1 MALTVLRVLEPFPTE
16 TPPLAV
22 LLPPGSP
29 WSAAGLGLVLAL
41 RPAGESP
48 AGPALLVA
56 ALEGPS
62 AETEEQG
69 PGPPQLLVSRALL
82 RLLALDSGAWVRA
95 RPVRRPPALGWALL
109 GTSSGPGLGP
119 RVGPLLVRRGEALP
133 VPGPRVLETR
143 PALQG
148 LLGPGTRLALTELR
162 GRARLGPETGDSSRP
177 PPPPVVSSFAVL
189 GTVRQLRGVLGGTG
203 DSLGVSRRCLRGIGL
218 FQGEW
223 VWVARAG
230 ESSNTK
236 PHLATVQVLERRW
249 DLSERLGPESGQ
261 LGEPLADGLALVP
274 ATLAFNLGCDPLEVG
289 ELRIQRYLDGF
300 STPEDKGSCS
310 VLPGPPF
317 ARELHI
323 EIVSSPHYSINGN
336 YDHVLYRHFQTPR
349 VVQEGDVLCVPTVG
363 QVEILEGSPEKLPR
377 WPEVFFKVKKTV
389 GEAPEEPTSAYL
401 ADTTHTSL
409 YMAGATLS
417 PVPGLPSREHT
428 LWSSLSPPGL
438 EALVTELCAALKPRL
453 QPGGALLTGASSVLL
468 RGPPGSGK
476 TTAVTAACNRLGLHL
491 LKVPCSSLCADSSGA
506 VETKL
511 QATFSRARRCRPAV
525 LLLTALDLLGRDRE
539 GLGEDARV
547 VATLRHL
554 LLDEDPLT
562 RYLYRAGPVSRA
574 TPSSLTSLQPFWSF
588 IPCGPSMT
596 SRTSTP
602 IWLPSRQT
610 CVKALACPEG
620 ARCGPTPGKHWL
632 EENCPPL
639 MVVATTSRAR
649 DLPADVQTAFPH
661 ELEVPVLTEGQRLSI
676 LQALTAHLPLGQEV
690 NLAQLARRCAGF
702 VVGDLYALLTH
713 SSRAACT
720 RIKNSGLA
728 GGWSEEDEGELCV
741 AGFPLLAEDFGQA
754 LEQLQAAHSQ
764 AVGAPKIP
772 SVSWHDV
779 GGLQEVK
786 KEILETIQLPL
797 EHPELLSLGLRRS
810 GLLLH
815 GPPGTGK
822 TLLAKA
828 VATECSLTFLS
839 VKGPELINMYV
850 GQSEENVREV
860 FARARAAAPCV
871 IFFDELDSLAP
882 SRGRSGDSGGVMD
895 RVVSQLLAELDGLHS
910 TQDVFVIGATNR
922 PDLLDPA
929 LLRPGRF
936 DKLVFVGASEDRASQ
951 LRVLSAITRKFKLE
965 PTVSLVRVLDHCPP
979 QLTGADLY
987 SLCSDAMTTALKRRV
1002 RDLEEGLELG
1012 NPALQLTMEDLLQ
1025 AAARLQPSISE
1036 QELLRYKRI
1045 QRKFAAC

>member
-1 MALTVLRVLEPFPTE
+1 MALAVLRVLEPFPTE

-22 LLPPGSP
+22 LLPPGGP
-29 WSAAGLGLVLAL
+29 WPAAGLGLVLAL

-56 ALEGPS
+56 ALEGPG
-62 AETEEQG
+62 AGTDEQG
-69 PGPPQLLVSRALL
+69 PGLPQLLVSRALL
-82 RLLALDSGAWVRA
+82 RLLALGSGARVRA

-109 GTSSGPGLGP
+109 GTSPGLGLGP
-119 RVGPLLVRRGEALP
+119 RVGPLLVRRGETLP

-148 LLGPGTRLALTELR
+148 LLGPGTRLAVTELR
-162 GRARLGPETGDSSRP
+162 GRARVCPETGDSRRLP
-177 PPPPVVSSFAVL
+177 LPPVVSSFAVS
-189 GTVRQLRGVLGGTG
+189 GTVRRLQGVLGGPG
-203 DSLGVSRRCLRGIGL
+203 DSLGVSRSCLRGLGL

-230 ESSNTK
+230 ESSNTSQ
-236 PHLATVQVLERRW
+236 PHLAKVQVLEPRW
-249 DLSERLGPESGQ
+249 DLSERLGPGSGQ
-261 LGEPLADGLALVP
+261 LREPLAEGLALVP

-289 ELRIQRYLDGF
+289 DLRIQRYLEG
-300 STPEDKGSCS
+300 SIAPEDKGSCS
-310 VLPGPPF
+310 LLPGPPF
-317 ARELHI
+317 ARELYI
-323 EIVSSPHYSINGN
+323 EIVSSPHYSTNGN
-336 YDHVLYRHFQTPR
+336 YDHVLYQHFQTPR
-349 VVQEGDVLCVPTVG
+349 WREM
-363 QVEILEGSPEKLPR
+363 
-377 WPEVFFKVKKTV
+377 FFKVKKTV
-389 GEAPEEPTSAYL
+389 GEAPDGPTSAYL
-401 ADTTHTSL
+401 VDTTHTSL
-409 YMAGATLS
+409 YMVGSTLS
-417 PVPGLPSREHT
+417 PIPRLSSGESTP
-428 LWSSLSPPGL
+428 WSSLSPPGL
-438 EALVTELCAALKPRL
+438 EALVTKLCATLKPHL
-453 QPGGALLTGASSVLL
+453 QPGGALLTGTGSVLL
-468 RGPPGSGK
+468 WGPPGSGK
-476 TTAVTAACNRLGLHL
+476 TTAVTAACSRLGLHL
-491 LKVPCSSLCADSSGA
+491 MKVPCSSLCADSSGA

-511 QATFSRARRCRPAV
+511 QATFSRARRCRPVV
-525 LLLTALDLLGRDRE
+525 LLLTALDLLGRDHD

-547 VATLRHL
+547 VAMLRHL
-554 LLDEDPLT
+554 LLNNDPL
-562 RYLYRAGPVSRA
+562 GS
-574 TPSSLTSLQPFWSF
+574 
-588 IPCGPSMT
+588 
-596 SRTSTP
+596 
-602 IWLPSRQT
+602 
-610 CVKALACPEG
+610 
-620 ARCGPTPGKHWL
+620 
-632 EENCPPL
+632 CPPL

-676 LQALTAHLPLGQEV
+676 LQTLTAHLPLGQEV

-728 GGWSEEDEGELCV
+728 GSLSEEDEGELCA

-754 LEQLQAAHSQ
+754 LEQLQTAHSQ

-850 GQSEENVREV
+850 GQSEQNVREM
-860 FARARAAAPCV
+860 FARARAAAPCI

-965 PTVSLVRVLDHCPP
+965 PSVSLVNVLDCCPP

-987 SLCSDAMTTALKRRV
+987 SLCSDAMTAALKRKV
-1002 RDLEEGLELG
+1002 HDLEEGLESG
-1012 NPALQLTMEDLLQ
+1012 SSALVLTMEDLLQ
-1025 AAARLQPSISE
+1025 AAARLQPSVSE

>member
-1 MALTVLRVLEPFPTE
+1 MALAVLRVLDPFPNE

-22 LLPPGSP
+22 LLPPGGP
-29 WSAAGLGLVLAL
+29 WPAAGHGLVLAL

-56 ALEGPS
+56 ALEG
-62 AETEEQG
+62 AGAGVEEQG

-82 RLLALDSGAWVRA
+82 RLLALGSGARVRA

-109 GTSSGPGLGP
+109 GTSPGPGLGP
-119 RVGPLLVRRGEALP
+119 RIGPLLVRRGEALPVPAPVP

-148 LLGPGTRLALTELR
+148 LLGPGTRLAVTELR
-162 GRARLGPETGDSSRP
+162 GRSKLGPEGGDCSRP
-177 PPPPVVSSFAVL
+177 PPPPLVSSFAVS
-189 GTVRQLRGVLGGTG
+189 GAVRRLRGVVGGTG
-203 DSLGVSRRCLRGIGL
+203 DSLGVSRSCLRSLGL

-223 VWVARAG
+223 VWVTPAG
-230 ESSNTK
+230 EASKASQ
-236 PHLATVQVLERRW
+236 PRLATVQVLEPRW
-249 DLSERLGPESGQ
+249 DLSERLGPGSGPV
-261 LGEPLADGLALVP
+261 GKPLADGLALVP
-274 ATLAFNLGCDPLEVG
+274 ATLAFNLGCDLLEVG
-289 ELRIQRYLDGF
+289 ELRIQPCHHVFVRKNVRKVSRDTWKAPAPLKTKEAD
-300 STPEDKGSCS
+300 S

-317 ARELHI
+317 AKELHI
-323 EIVSSPHYSINGN
+323 EIVSSPHYSTSGN

-349 VVQEGDVLCVPTVG
+349 AVQEGDVLCVPTVG
-363 QVEILEGSPEKLPR
+363 QVEILEGRPEKLPR
-377 WPEVFFKVKKTV
+377 WQEMFFKVKRTV
-389 GEAPEEPTSAYL
+389 GEAPDAPTRAYL

-409 YMAGATLS
+409 YLVRPWAGSTLS
-417 PVPGLPSREHT
+417 PVPRVPSGESS

-453 QPGGALLTGASSVLL
+453 QPGGALLTGTGSVLL

-476 TTAVTAACNRLGLHL
+476 TTAVAAACSRLGLHL

-511 QATFSRARRCRPAV
+511 QATFSWARRCRPVV
-525 LLLTALDLLGRDRE
+525 LLLTALDLLGRDRD

-547 VATLRHL
+547 VATLRRL
-554 LLDEDPLT
+554 LHDEDPLT
-562 RYLYRAGPVSRA
+562 STHQPPALLHLPQDKAVLSWQLSSPQ
-574 TPSSLTSLQPFWSF
+574 PSSPHSCVLPLPV
-588 IPCGPSMT
+588 PLC
-596 SRTSTP
+596 P
-602 IWLPSRQT
+602 I
-610 CVKALACPEG
+610 
-620 ARCGPTPGKHWL
+620 
-632 EENCPPL
+632 PL
-639 MVVATTSRAR
+639 MVVATTSRAQ

-661 ELEVPVLTEGQRLSI
+661 ELEVPVLSEGQRLSI
-676 LQALTAHLPLGQEV
+676 LQALTARLPLGQEV
-690 NLAQLARRCAGF
+690 DLAQLARRCAGF

-720 RIKNSGLA
+720 RIRNSGLA
-728 GGWSEEDEGELCV
+728 GALSEEDERELCA

-754 LEQLQAAHSQ
+754 LEQLQSAHSQ
-764 AVGAPKIP
+764 AIGAPKIP

-815 GPPGTGK
+815 GPPA
-822 TLLAKA
+822 LARPSWPRQWPLSA
-828 VATECSLTFLS
+828 ALPSSGDEGPGERLGGLSRS

-850 GQSEENVREV
+850 GQSEENVREG
-860 FARARAAAPCV
+860 
-871 IFFDELDSLAP
+871 E
-882 SRGRSGDSGGVMD
+882 
-895 RVVSQLLAELDGLHS
+895 VVSQLLAELDGLHS

-936 DKLVFVGASEDRASQ
+936 DKLVFMG
-951 LRVLSAITRKFKLE
+951 FKLE
-965 PTVSLVRVLDHCPP
+965 PSVSLVTVLDHCPP

-987 SLCSDAMTTALKRRV
+987 SLCSDAMTAALKRRV
-1002 RDLEEGLELG
+1002 RDLEEGLE
-1012 NPALQLTMEDLLQ
+1012 PRSSALLLTMEDLLQ
-1025 AAARLQPSISE
+1025 AAARLEPSVSE

>member
-417 PVPGLPSREHT
+417 PVPGLPSKEHT

-562 RYLYRAGPVSRA
+562 S
-574 TPSSLTSLQPFWSF
+574 
-588 IPCGPSMT
+588 
-596 SRTSTP
+596 
-602 IWLPSRQT
+602 
-610 CVKALACPEG
+610 
-620 ARCGPTPGKHWL
+620 
-632 EENCPPL
+632 CPPL

-741 AGFPLLAEDFGQA
+741 AGFPLLAEDFGEA

-850 GQSEENVREV
+850 GQSEENVREGW
-860 FARARAAAPCV
+860 C
-871 IFFDELDSLAP
+871 LSSWP
-882 SRGRSGDSGGVMD
+882 SWMG
-895 RVVSQLLAELDGLHS
+895 
-910 TQDVFVIGATNR
+910 F
-922 PDLLDPA
+922 
-929 LLRPGRF
+929 
-936 DKLVFVGASEDRASQ
+936 
-951 LRVLSAITRKFKLE
+951 
-965 PTVSLVRVLDHCPP
+965 
-979 QLTGADLY
+979 
-987 SLCSDAMTTALKRRV
+987 TALRMC
-1002 RDLEEGLELG
+1002 L
-1012 NPALQLTMEDLLQ
+1012 
-1025 AAARLQPSISE
+1025 
-1036 QELLRYKRI
+1036 
-1045 QRKFAAC
+1045 